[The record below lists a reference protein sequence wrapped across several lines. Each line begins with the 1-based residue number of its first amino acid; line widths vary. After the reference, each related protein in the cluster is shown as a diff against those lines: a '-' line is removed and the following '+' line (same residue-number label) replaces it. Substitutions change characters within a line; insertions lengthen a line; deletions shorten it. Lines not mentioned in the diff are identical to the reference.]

1 MSPRFIGINPDEVI
15 WKNLRIKWWER
26 IIRNIVTISF
36 VCALIIFW
44 AIPVAVVGA
53 ISNINSLD
61 HSISWLKWIQKIP
74 SVIMGVVTGLLP
86 SVLLAVLMALLPIIL
101 RLMAKLGGVPSLSR
115 VELRTQNFYFAF
127 QGSSCFSSVRGSKLT
142 QFI

>member
-26 IIRNIVTISF
+26 IVRNIATITF
-36 VCALIIFW
+36 VCLLIIFW
-44 AIPVAVVGA
+44 AIPVAAVGA

-61 HSISWLKWIQKIP
+61 HTVSWLKWLQKVP
-74 SVIMGVVTGLLP
+74 AVIMGVITGLLP

-101 RLMAKLGGVPSLSR
+101 RLMATLGGLPSLSR

-127 QGSSCFSSVRGSKLT
+127 QGLSYVSLVKRLKLN
-142 QFI
+142 

>member
-26 IIRNIVTISF
+26 IIRNIATITF
-36 VCALIIFW
+36 VCLLIIFW
-44 AIPVAVVGA
+44 AIPVAAVGA

-61 HSISWLKWIQKIP
+61 HNVSFLKWIQKIP
-74 SVIMGVVTGLLP
+74 STIMGVVTGLLP

-101 RLMAKLGGVPSLSR
+101 RFMARLGGLPSLSR

-127 QGSSCFSSVRGSKLT
+127 QGSSGVFFVRRPN
-142 QFI
+142 